1 MGIDNYKF
9 ITRAVARVI
18 RLVTI
23 NDDYYILIEA
33 RYFAFLYNFLN
44 FSILRRPPRILGG
57 FTWRLQKE
65 PPVTNSKLTIGF
77 SLFLK
82 NYPPMPL

>member
-23 NDDYYILIEA
+23 NDDYYILIDGHIFYVFRE
-33 RYFAFLYNFLN
+33 F
-44 FSILRRPPRILGG
+44 
-57 FTWRLQKE
+57 
-65 PPVTNSKLTIGF
+65 
-77 SLFLK
+77 
-82 NYPPMPL
+82 

>member
-33 RYFAFLYNFLN
+33 RYFAFLYNF
-44 FSILRRPPRILGG
+44 
-57 FTWRLQKE
+57 
-65 PPVTNSKLTIGF
+65 
-77 SLFLK
+77 
-82 NYPPMPL
+82 